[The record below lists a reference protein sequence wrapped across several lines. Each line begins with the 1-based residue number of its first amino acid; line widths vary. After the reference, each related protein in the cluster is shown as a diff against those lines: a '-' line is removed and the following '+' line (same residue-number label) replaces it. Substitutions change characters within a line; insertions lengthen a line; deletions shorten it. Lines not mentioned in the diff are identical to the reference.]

1 MAARGAELPIIVK
14 LEKPEAVVR
23 LREILDVAD
32 ALMVARGDLGVEMP
46 LERVPAIQ
54 KQSILL
60 ARRMGKPVIVATQML
75 ESMIE
80 HSRPTRAEAS
90 DVANAIL
97 DGADAVMLSG
107 ETSVG
112 EHPIEAVRVMIRII
126 EATESGA
133 LEAMRDRRVHSTST
147 KQEAIAE
154 SAVRAA
160 QELNAAAVA
169 VFTQTGVAV
178 RLVAKYRPLPPLLAF
193 TTESAVRSQLTLV
206 WGAETF
212 VVPTVGH
219 TDEMVR
225 QVERALLDLGRA
237 KEGDL
242 VVIVAGT
249 PPGRRG
255 TTNMLKI
262 HRLGDPS

>member
-1 MAARGAELPIIVK
+1 
-14 LEKPEAVVR
+14 
-23 LREILDVAD
+23 
-32 ALMVARGDLGVEMP
+32 
-46 LERVPAIQ
+46 
-54 KQSILL
+54 
-60 ARRMGKPVIVATQML
+60 
-75 ESMIE
+75 MID

-112 EHPIEAVRVMIRII
+112 LHPVEAVQVMMRII
-126 EATESGA
+126 SATETGA
-133 LEAMRDRRVHSTST
+133 FDATRDRRQPPAAT

-154 SAVRAA
+154 SAVRSA

-178 RLVAKYRPLPPLLAF
+178 RLVSKYRPAPPLLAF
-193 TTESAVRSQLTLV
+193 TTEAAVRSQLTLV

-212 VVPTVGH
+212 IVPTVGH
-219 TDEMVR
+219 TDEMVS

-237 KEGDL
+237 KIGDL

>member
-1 MAARGAELPIIVK
+1 
-14 LEKPEAVVR
+14 
-23 LREILDVAD
+23 
-32 ALMVARGDLGVEMP
+32 
-46 LERVPAIQ
+46 
-54 KQSILL
+54 
-60 ARRMGKPVIVATQML
+60 ML

-112 EHPIEAVRVMIRII
+112 AHPVEAVQVMKRII
-126 EATESGA
+126 EATEAGA
-133 LEAMRDRRVHSTST
+133 LEAMSDRRHPSATT

-160 QELNAAAVA
+160 QELQAAAVA

-178 RLVAKYRPLPPLLAF
+178 RLVAKYRPGPPLLAF
-193 TTESAVRSQLTLV
+193 TTEPAVRSQLTLV

-212 VVPTVGH
+212 IVPPVGH

-237 KEGDL
+237 KEGDM
-242 VVIVAGT
+242 VIIVAGT

-262 HRLGDPS
+262 HKLGDPS

>member
-1 MAARGAELPIIVK
+1 
-14 LEKPEAVVR
+14 
-23 LREILDVAD
+23 
-32 ALMVARGDLGVEMP
+32 
-46 LERVPAIQ
+46 
-54 KQSILL
+54 
-60 ARRMGKPVIVATQML
+60 
-75 ESMIE
+75 
-80 HSRPTRAEAS
+80 
-90 DVANAIL
+90 
-97 DGADAVMLSG
+97 MLSG

-112 EHPIEAVRVMIRII
+112 LHPIEAVQVMTRII
-126 EATESGA
+126 AATESGA
-133 LEAMRDRRVHSTST
+133 LDGSRDRRQPSAAT

-154 SAVRAA
+154 SAVRSA
-160 QELNAAAVA
+160 QELDAAAVA

-178 RLVAKYRPLPPLLAF
+178 RLVAKYRPHPPLLAF
-193 TTESAVRSQLTLV
+193 TTEAAVRSQLTLV

-212 VVPTVGH
+212 IVPTVGH
-219 TDEMVR
+219 TDEMVA

-237 KEGDL
+237 KIGDL